1 MSSVAQERLASLT
14 KRFHSD
20 RLHHG
25 LLFRG
30 DNLLFLEQAAKKL
43 CQEILKIDEGASSH
57 PDLFHLRPTG
67 KARIITVEKTRNLLN
82 DLYRTG
88 HQGSNKV
95 AIIYEVDRM
104 RKEAANAFLKTLEEP
119 PPGTYLVLLTTRPY
133 SILPTIRSRTLL
145 VRLEEPSRE
154 NDTGEMSNWM
164 ESYRDWVELLLD
176 RQKLKQDRVAPV
188 FMAYGLVE
196 GLAGLIKKTADNSA
210 KEALSNLSQELDEKE
225 KDAYESGLRR
235 GIRSTMLK
243 KISDNTRA
251 LVTANNDNSASLG
264 RNGQKLARVIKKLE
278 RITGLLEV
286 NLKEDSALE
295 DFFLSSLRI
304 WSAK

>member
-1 MSSVAQERLASLT
+1 
-14 KRFHSD
+14 
-20 RLHHG
+20 
-25 LLFRG
+25 
-30 DNLLFLEQAAKKL
+30 
-43 CQEILKIDEGASSH
+43 
-57 PDLFHLRPTG
+57 
-67 KARIITVEKTRNLLN
+67 
-82 DLYRTG
+82 
-88 HQGSNKV
+88 
-95 AIIYEVDRM
+95 
-104 RKEAANAFLKTLEEP
+104 
-119 PPGTYLVLLTTRPY
+119 
-133 SILPTIRSRTLL
+133 
-145 VRLEEPSRE
+145 
-154 NDTGEMSNWM
+154 M

-264 RNGQKLARVIKKLE
+264 RNGQKLE
-278 RITGLLEV
+278 S
-286 NLKEDSALE
+286 D
-295 DFFLSSLRI
+295 
-304 WSAK
+304 

>member
-1 MSSVAQERLASLT
+1 M
-14 KRFHSD
+14 
-20 RLHHG
+20 
-25 LLFRG
+25 
-30 DNLLFLEQAAKKL
+30 
-43 CQEILKIDEGASSH
+43 
-57 PDLFHLRPTG
+57 
-67 KARIITVEKTRNLLN
+67 
-82 DLYRTG
+82 
-88 HQGSNKV
+88 
-95 AIIYEVDRM
+95 
-104 RKEAANAFLKTLEEP
+104 
-119 PPGTYLVLLTTRPY
+119 
-133 SILPTIRSRTLL
+133 
-145 VRLEEPSRE
+145 E